1 MIYAL
6 DPLIVGTIKLLEVD
20 NSIEYPSGTQLVVY
34 TEVDNESSFPCIIV
48 SPANFFENDVTRDSI
63 GQSHT
68 VNIEVI
74 SRFSK
79 GTGGYG
85 ANNDIVS
92 QILLI
97 LRDNGL
103 YVDLSANNLVVKN
116 QTIQSIQ
123 PLREEYKDGVYYRSV
138 IIVEFE
144 IEETD

>member
-1 MIYAL
+1 M
-6 DPLIVGTIKLLEVD
+6 
-20 NSIEYPSGTQLVVY
+20 
-34 TEVDNESSFPCIIV
+34 
-48 SPANFFENDVTRDSI
+48 TRDSI

-74 SRFSK
+74 SKFSK